1 MDGNAVEDILS
12 QALEYEHTLRQE
24 LDFNLTGEQ
33 EEEIT
38 GQSGSAG
45 ADGQGAQGRNAA
57 AGGADGQGE

>member
-1 MDGNAVEDILS
+1 MDGNDAEDILS

-33 EEEIT
+33 EEETT
-38 GQSGSAG
+38 GQSGGAG
-45 ADGQGAQGRNAA
+45 ADGQGAQGRNVA